1 MNCYLV
7 EIRFLRPFESFG
19 KIVAE
24 HRTYLQQAY
33 DQGLLLLSG
42 PRQDGKGGLCIARA
56 SSEAVLREFLRTTR
70 TGAKG
75 WPSTISCHSSPQNTK
90 RFWKAGWPKSHAPF
104 ESFYQP
110 CAFSPAGPVY

>member
-42 PRQDGKGGLCIARA
+42 PRQDGKGDLCIARA
-56 SSEAVLREFLRTTR
+56 SSEAVLREFFAHDPYRREGL
-70 TGAKG
+70 AEHHFV
-75 WPSTISCHSSPQNTK
+75 PFLATK
-90 RFWKAGWPKSHAPF
+90 YQAIL
-104 ESFYQP
+104 ESWLAEKP
-110 CAFSPAGPVY
+110 CAF